1 MLIHLSIRHVKFGRE
16 IYHNNSYTLCVKDIC
31 ESVVKNM
38 ARLRILDENQTNL
51 MRTGLYL
58 SITMYL

>member
-1 MLIHLSIRHVKFGRE
+1 VKFGRE
-16 IYHNNSYTLCVKDIC
+16 IYHKYSYTLCVKDIC
-31 ESVVKNM
+31 ETLVQDM
-38 ARLRILDENQTNL
+38 AGLGILDENQTNL